1 MKKILTFLLLFLSF
15 FNIYTNYS
23 LVYAENEWE
32 QIELIEISIKNL
44 KRNLR
49 NIMRKYKIKEEKLNK
64 IIDYL
69 NELIDWI
76 KKVKKSNL
84 NSEDK
89 EKVIKHLNKSLKNIN
104 NEIKETL
111 KVWREKRFNETRTF
125 QQPYNKLWRKF
136 FNEVIIIIN
145 NINSTRL
152 NKKILNLKESIL
164 KSNIEKLKEKA
175 ILLRDFENSN
185 FYTEEEIKSNF
196 KDLILDFK
204 KAIIIVLENLKED

>member
-32 QIELIEISIKNL
+32 QIELIEVSIKNL

-49 NIMRKYKIKEEKLNK
+49 NIIRKYKIKEEKLDK
-64 IIDYL
+64 IIDSL
-69 NELIDWI
+69 NDLIDWI
-76 KKVKKSNL
+76 NKVKESNL
-84 NSEDK
+84 KSEDK

-111 KVWREKRFNETRTF
+111 KVWREKRFSEIRII

-136 FNEVIIIIN
+136 FNEVIMIIN
-145 NINSTRL
+145 DINSTRL

-164 KSNIEKLKEKA
+164 KSNLEKLKEKA
-175 ILLRDFENSN
+175 ILLRDFWNSS

-196 KDLILDFK
+196 KTLIWDFK
-204 KAIIIVLENLKED
+204 KAIIVVLENLKED

>member
-15 FNIYTNYS
+15 FNIYTNFS

-32 QIELIEISIKNL
+32 QIELIEVSIKNL

-49 NIMRKYKIKEEKLNK
+49 NIIRKYKIKEEKLDK
-64 IIDYL
+64 IIDSL
-69 NELIDWI
+69 NDLIDWI
-76 KKVKKSNL
+76 NKVKESNL
-84 NSEDK
+84 KSEDK

-111 KVWREKRFNETRTF
+111 KVWREKRFSEIRII

-145 NINSTRL
+145 DINSTRL
-152 NKKILNLKESIL
+152 NKKILNLKESIF
-164 KSNIEKLKEKA
+164 KSNLEKLKEKA
-175 ILLRDFENSN
+175 ILLRDFWNSS

-196 KDLILDFK
+196 KTLIWDFK
-204 KAIIIVLENLKED
+204 KAIIVVLENLKED

>member
-1 MKKILTFLLLFLSF
+1 MKKTLTFLLLFLSF

-32 QIELIEISIKNL
+32 QIELIEVSIKNL

-49 NIMRKYKIKEEKLNK
+49 NIIRKYKIKEKKLEK
-64 IIDYL
+64 IIDSL
-69 NELIDWI
+69 NDLIDWI
-76 KKVKKSNL
+76 NKTKESNL
-84 NSEDK
+84 KSEDK

-111 KVWREKRFNETRTF
+111 KIWREKRFSETRII

-145 NINSTRL
+145 DINSTHL

-164 KSNIEKLKEKA
+164 KSNLEKLKEKA
-175 ILLRDFENSN
+175 ILLRDFWNSS

-196 KDLILDFK
+196 KTLIWDFK
-204 KAIIIVLENLKED
+204 KAIIVVLENLKED

>member
-32 QIELIEISIKNL
+32 QIELIEVSIKNL

-49 NIMRKYKIKEEKLNK
+49 NIIRKYKIKEEKLNK
-64 IIDYL
+64 IIDSL
-69 NELIDWI
+69 NDLIDWI
-76 KKVKKSNL
+76 NKVKESNL
-84 NSEDK
+84 KSEDK

-111 KVWREKRFNETRTF
+111 KVWREKRFSEIRII

-145 NINSTRL
+145 DINSTRL
-152 NKKILNLKESIL
+152 NKKILNLKESIF
-164 KSNIEKLKEKA
+164 KSNLEKLKEKA
-175 ILLRDFENSN
+175 ILLRDFWNSS

-196 KDLILDFK
+196 KTLIWDFK
-204 KAIIIVLENLKED
+204 KAIIVVLENLKED

>member
-23 LVYAENEWE
+23 LVYTENEWE
-32 QIELIEISIKNL
+32 QIELIEVSIKNL

-49 NIMRKYKIKEEKLNK
+49 NIIRKYKIKEKKLEK
-64 IIDYL
+64 IIDSL
-69 NELIDWI
+69 NDLIDWI
-76 KKVKKSNL
+76 NKTKESNL
-84 NSEDK
+84 KSEDK

-111 KVWREKRFNETRTF
+111 KVWREKRFSETRII

-145 NINSTRL
+145 DINSTHL

-164 KSNIEKLKEKA
+164 KSNLEKLKEKA
-175 ILLRDFENSN
+175 ILLRDFWNSS

-196 KDLILDFK
+196 KTLIWDFK
-204 KAIIIVLENLKED
+204 KAIIVVLENLKED